1 MGRRDP
7 ARDDGPVPSAAGRPA
22 RALPPGSLLEQL
34 QPTRRRSFRLAGEAL
49 RFETNDARVLAL
61 ADTLFSAYGPAPSDA
76 ADPLV
81 LHVLV
86 HAPAEPTAPFGKPVF
101 RTHGHLFTVALGPHD
116 SGAADLLAGRAFA
129 IVTPALVEVGW
140 RLQQQVLAALALGM
154 LGPARGYVPLHAA
167 CLTDGER
174 SVLIHGPSGA
184 GKSTF
189 TYAAVRR
196 GYRVVT
202 EDSLQIGGAAE
213 PRAWGIPWQ
222 FQLLPD
228 AARFF
233 PELRASAPRLQANG
247 EWKID
252 VDLPRLHPG
261 RVAASAPLGPLLL
274 LHRRPGPTAIER
286 VRDAEA
292 AALVEPVW
300 PWQVGWTPAH
310 QARLDDVVRRGVY
323 RFTTGAEPDAM
334 VDALDAFLA
343 GPEA

>member
-1 MGRRDP
+1 MTGRSDGDAPFPP
-7 ARDDGPVPSAAGRPA
+7 ASGRSAQ
-22 RALPPGSLLEQL
+22 ALPPGSLLEHL
-34 QPTRRRSFRLAGEAL
+34 QPTLHRTFRLAGDAL
-49 RFETNDARVLAL
+49 RFETDDDRVLAL
-61 ADTLFSAYGPAPSDA
+61 ADALFSTYGPATSDT

-81 LHVLV
+81 LRVLV
-86 HAPAEPTAPFGKPVF
+86 HAPAEPVPTFAKPMF
-101 RTHGHLFTVALGPHD
+101 RTHGHLFTVVLGPHD

-129 IVTPALVEVGW
+129 IVTPALVDVSW

-154 LGPARGYVPLHAA
+154 LGPARGYLPMHAA
-167 CLTDGER
+167 CLTKGGR

-196 GYRVVT
+196 GYQVVT
-202 EDSLQIGGAAE
+202 EDSLHIGGAGE
-213 PRAWGIPWQ
+213 PQVWGIPWQ

-228 AARFF
+228 AIRFF
-233 PELRASAPRLQANG
+233 PELEGLEPRLKANG
-247 EWKID
+247 EWKLD
-252 VDLPRLHPG
+252 VDLARLHPG

-274 LHRRPGPTAIER
+274 LTRRPGPTSIER
-286 VRDAEA
+286 VPGAEA
-292 AALVEPVW
+292 ATLVEPVW

-310 QARLDDVVRRGVY
+310 QALLDDVVRRGVH